1 MSGTV
6 YEMYAPSCNKKYIG
20 STTKALKLRLN
31 AHRSKRHPLFHFDDV
46 QIRTLEENV
55 PLEKLRKREG
65 EYIKQFK
72 DNLFN
77 TRVAGRTQKEKY
89 WEDVESSRQYHRD
102 QYTPMK
108 EGGDGDY
115 RQLNYYKKHRELVLR
130 ELCLKNAKK
139 SARMPSRR
147 SLLKY
152 NFTQAELDDIKKH
165 IQKAK
170 DDEHIQD

>member
-1 MSGTV
+1 MSTRFECGL
-6 YEMYAPSCNKKYIG
+6 CD
-20 STTKALKLRLN
+20 
-31 AHRSKRHPLFHFDDV
+31 F
-46 QIRTLEENV
+46 
-55 PLEKLRKREG
+55 
-65 EYIKQFK
+65 
-72 DNLFN
+72 NLFN

-89 WEDVESSRQYHRD
+89 WEDVESSRQYHRE